1 MLNLDA
7 AVGIEIGD
15 RRLVL
20 SPVTK
25 KLRGLKVAPHLILE
39 DFRELGR
46 ADIHAKIQEFVSA
59 NGLNTE
65 NVIVGIGRNQVVVK
79 ELELPLE
86 VEENLDQVVKF
97 QVNKLEPSDNIS
109 VWYDYLVLNRDD
121 KAKKLSLQIVLVPR
135 ETVEEVVT
143 LLAELGLRPAA
154 MRLSSLGLHQ
164 LMGLHEDG
172 ITEHPSIILRFEED
186 AVEALLV
193 NGPSRHFSQY
203 RPADGE
209 ADKLALLTA
218 ALDDLL
224 SHMDL
229 NGVEQVQGVYLT
241 GSGGREVLELVRE
254 RFGAAE
260 LLSDGVKLDLEGVA
274 RSSLALT
281 GCAVGLAVSSLTRN
295 PFSKFNLIPP
305 EIRRSRTQLKYLP
318 TIVLAVLVL
327 FLVGL
332 SAARGYLQQ
341 SQLLADYS
349 AQADKLKPLVE
360 GVTKTRGEADQLSG
374 LAVEMS
380 TMLSGRQRVL
390 SVLKELTA
398 LIPDDAYLQSVR
410 IETSKVNMTGF
421 SDNASSLIP
430 ILQQSN
436 CLTKVETK
444 YITRDRRS
452 GKDKF
457 SFEASIGDCSLYSR

>member
-39 DFRELGR
+39 DFQELGR
-46 ADIHAKIQEFVSA
+46 AELHTKIQDFVSA
-59 NGLNTE
+59 NSLNTE
-65 NVIVGIGRNQVVVK
+65 NVIVGVGRNQVVVK

-97 QVNKLEPSDNIS
+97 QVHKLEPSDNLSIC
-109 VWYDYLVLNRDD
+109 YDYLVLNRDD
-121 KAKKLSLQIVLVPR
+121 KAKKLLLQIVLVPR
-135 ETVEEVVT
+135 ETVDEVVT

-154 MRLSSLGLHQ
+154 LRLSSLGLHQ

-172 ITEHPSIILRFEED
+172 ITEHPSIILRCEKDE
-186 AVEALLV
+186 VEALLV
-193 NGPSRHFSQY
+193 NGTGRHFSQY
-203 RPADGE
+203 RPADGQ
-209 ADKLALLTA
+209 ADQLALVTS

-224 SHMDL
+224 SRVDL
-229 NGVEQVQGVYLT
+229 NGVEEVQGIYLT
-241 GSGGREVLELVRE
+241 GSGGRDVLEPVRE
-254 RFGAAE
+254 KFGAAE

-274 RSSLALT
+274 RGSLALT

-305 EIRRSRTQLKYLP
+305 EIRRSRTQLSYVP
-318 TIVLAVLVL
+318 TMVLAVLML

-332 SAARGYLQQ
+332 STARGYLQQ
-341 SQLLADYS
+341 SQLLAGYS
-349 AQADKLKPLVE
+349 ARADELKPLVE
-360 GVTKTRGEADQLSG
+360 WVTETRGEADQLSG

-380 TMLSGRQRVL
+380 TMLSGRQLVL

-398 LIPDDAYLQSVR
+398 LIPDDAYLQSVH

-421 SDNASSLIP
+421 SEDASSLIP
-430 ILQQSN
+430 VLQQSN
-436 CLTKVETK
+436 CLTKVESK

-457 SFEASIGDCSLYSR
+457 SFEASIGDCSL